1 MQKSHTTS
9 MLSHATGPIRI
20 PMTNDYLF
28 RALLQRNN
36 HVLKGLIC
44 SLLHLTYE
52 QVRSVIITNPIE
64 LGRAIEEKD
73 FVLDVKCLLND
84 NTIINL
90 EMQVINEHN
99 WSERSLS
106 YLCRA
111 FDNLNCGDQ
120 YSNVKTAIH
129 IGFLDFTLFPECPE
143 FYSTNMLL
151 NVKNHKI
158 YSDKFR
164 LSVLDLTHIELA
176 TEEDKRFH
184 IDYWASLFKATTWE
198 EIKMLAQK
206 DAIIEEASDTIYHLT
221 QEEQIRQQCEAR
233 ADFLYWQRRRER
245 YIQELEEELAQKDA
259 LLAESSTTIAEKD
272 AAITK
277 KDATIAEKDSI
288 IAEKDALIAKLQA

>member
-1 MQKSHTTS
+1 
-9 MLSHATGPIRI
+9 
-20 PMTNDYLF
+20 
-28 RALLQRNN
+28 
-36 HVLKGLIC
+36 
-44 SLLHLTYE
+44 
-52 QVRSVIITNPIE
+52 
-64 LGRAIEEKD
+64 
-73 FVLDVKCLLND
+73 
-84 NTIINL
+84 
-90 EMQVINEHN
+90 MQVINEHN

-111 FDNLNCGDQ
+111 FDNLNCGDE
-120 YSNVKTAIH
+120 YSNVKAAIH

-259 LLAESSTTIAEKD
+259 LLATTIAEKD
-272 AAITK
+272 AAIME
-277 KDATIAEKDSI
+277 KDAT